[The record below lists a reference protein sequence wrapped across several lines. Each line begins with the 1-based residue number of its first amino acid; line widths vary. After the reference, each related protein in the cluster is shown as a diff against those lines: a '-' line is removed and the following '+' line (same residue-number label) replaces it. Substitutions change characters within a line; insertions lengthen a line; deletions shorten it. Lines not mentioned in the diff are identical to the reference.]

1 MGDANSSATGMF
13 KVETN
18 LVEMAGDKD
27 KTKLVDKVQAVT
39 PTEWISAKLALKTKP
54 STVN

>member
-39 PTEWISAKLALKTKP
+39 PTE
-54 STVN
+54 